1 MGERVIRTARVPRR
15 TVAIGTS
22 ELDGG
27 GAGSG
32 FLGGSLGS
40 DLRGASSFFES
51 RVAVDEAPPRPRPRE
66 AMFDGAV
73 AEAVAVADE
82 VSTMR
87 RGASD
92 SKREVGRAGLGDA
105 VAQPLRSARDM
116 VVAEALA
123 TALTHDTLTAH
134 AAAGEGAQRVRERDR
149 RRGPV
154 CDGSERRQRME

>member
-1 MGERVIRTARVPRR
+1 MGERAIRTARVPRR

-40 DLRGASSFFES
+40 DLRGASSFFEW
-51 RVAVDEAPPRPRPRE
+51 RVAVDEAAARARPRE

-73 AEAVAVADE
+73 AEAEAEADE

-123 TALTHDTLTAH
+123 TALTHSRHTHGSRCSGGGSA
-134 AAAGEGAQRVRERDR
+134 ESERERTTGD
-149 RRGPV
+149 V
-154 CDGSERRQRME
+154 ACV